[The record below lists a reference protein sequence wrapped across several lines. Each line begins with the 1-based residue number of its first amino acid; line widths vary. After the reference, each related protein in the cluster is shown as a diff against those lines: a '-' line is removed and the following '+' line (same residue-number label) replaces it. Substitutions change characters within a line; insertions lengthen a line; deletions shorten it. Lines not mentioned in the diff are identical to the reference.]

1 MDASTPV
8 FHGCFVGTRH
18 ALSVG
23 MPPRHHA
30 RHLPRLEARHTLVL
44 VPLLA
49 AAGCA
54 GFLMFR
60 VTESIEEQRV
70 SASQIGP
77 VLTMPI
83 TLDLEAETAAR
94 DTGPARHVYL
104 ETLTLSVT
112 TTAEPPGDVD
122 DLAFLQGA
130 EIFIESSNPQS
141 NLPRQRVAA
150 LAPIA
155 EGDRTATFVA
165 DDVDIIEYAREGARL
180 TATAE
185 GTLPPDDVTF
195 DGQYTLVL
203 DAI

>member
-1 MDASTPV
+1 MGRALCEPMTPRPLRR
-8 FHGCFVGTRH
+8 HLPHLEPRH
-18 ALSVG
+18 AL
-23 MPPRHHA
+23 
-30 RHLPRLEARHTLVL
+30 VL
-44 VPLLA
+44 APMIA

-60 VTESIEEQRV
+60 VSEPIAEQRI
-70 SASQIGP
+70 SASQLGP
-77 VLTMPI
+77 ILEPMTLA
-83 TLDLEAETAAR
+83 LDLDAETAAR

-104 ETLTLSVT
+104 ETLTLTVT
-112 TTAEPPGDVD
+112 PTAEPAGDVD

-130 EIFIESSNPQS
+130 EIFIESALPQS
-141 NLPRQRVAA
+141 NLPRQRVAT
-150 LAPIA
+150 LAPVA
-155 EGDRTATFVA
+155 PGDRTATFLA

-180 TATAE
+180 SANAV